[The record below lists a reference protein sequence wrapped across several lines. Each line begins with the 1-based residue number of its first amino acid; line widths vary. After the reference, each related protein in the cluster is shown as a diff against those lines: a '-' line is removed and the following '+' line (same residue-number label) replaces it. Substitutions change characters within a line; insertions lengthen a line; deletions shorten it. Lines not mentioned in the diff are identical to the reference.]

1 MRISVTTLG
10 DMLLNSWDRDPAKLA
25 ISFPAGTRTYDEL
38 VANVLLRARG
48 LWAQGVRP
56 RQHVGILMPSGIEF
70 LETLFAVSMIGG
82 VSVLLNARYKAPE
95 LAFVTENADLTTIV
109 TNEIG
114 RASCRERVCQYV

>member
-1 MRISVTTLG
+1 MTIERGGENLARMRISVTTLG
-10 DMLLNSWDRDPAKLA
+10 DMLLNSWYRDPAQLA
-25 ISFPAGTRTYDEL
+25 ISFPSGTRTYDEL
-38 VANVLLRARG
+38 VANVLLRARR

-70 LETLFAVSMIGG
+70 LETLFSVSMIGG

-95 LAFVTENADLTTIV
+95 
-109 TNEIG
+109 IG